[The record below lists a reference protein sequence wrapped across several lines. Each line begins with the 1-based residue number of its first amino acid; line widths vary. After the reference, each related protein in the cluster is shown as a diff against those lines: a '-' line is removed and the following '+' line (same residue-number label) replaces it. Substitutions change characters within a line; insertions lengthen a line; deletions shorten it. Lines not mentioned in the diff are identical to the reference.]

1 MGISLTRLKQ
11 EINATDAEKINGGF
25 HETGFNDYELIIG
38 HFEGTPG
45 KCLPI
50 YNAKEDKWY
59 GSDDTDSE
67 EARDIEVQFDSTGEV
82 VLFEDYGDPIDTL
95 KIRNLYEFLQYFNNL
110 DGFTNEV
117 LNAPVKFR
125 EFPLSEVV
133 EDVYISV
140 NYPEDESIP
149 KETFRFAKRS
159 DLEAVIGKKT
169 MSSLLACIFNDK
181 FKFLTDIG
189 SWSQFCEEH
198 NLLEKL
204 ETISFSEIPVF
215 YHNEVISNCDNRLF
229 AAMPYAGFRLKET
242 FSAQYFFDYLTTS
255 SEGEKFLKTLSK
267 KIRKGEFPADYG
279 IVAPD
284 SLVSQIRYSIE
295 LRDQKRLLTNTVNR
309 FLPSDPATV
318 TGLKSRLK
326 KRNDSLGN
334 FVSSYL
340 ENNKD

>member
-1 MGISLTRLKQ
+1 MGISLTRLTQ
-11 EINATDAEKINGGF
+11 EINTTDYEKINGSF
-25 HETGFNDYELIIG
+25 HEAGINDYQVIIG
-38 HFEGTPG
+38 HFDGTPG
-45 KCLPI
+45 KCLPS
-50 YNAKEDKWY
+50 YYAKEDKWY

-67 EARDIEVQFDSTGEV
+67 EARDIEVHFDNTGEV
-82 VLFEDYGDPIDTL
+82 VLFEDYDEPVGSL
-95 KIRNLYEFLQYFNNL
+95 KIRNLHEFLQYFNNL
-110 DGFTNEV
+110 DGFTGEV
-117 LNAPVKFR
+117 LSAPVKFR

-169 MSSLLACIFNDK
+169 MASLLACIFNDK

-204 ETISFSEIPVF
+204 ETISFSEVPVF
-215 YHNEVISNCDNRLF
+215 YHNGVISNCDNQLM
-229 AAMPYAGFRLKET
+229 AAMPFAGFRLKET
-242 FSAQYFFDYLTTS
+242 FSAQYFYDFLTTS

-267 KIRKGEFPADYG
+267 KIPKGEFPADYG

-295 LRDQKRLLTNTVNR
+295 LRDQKRLLTNTINR
-309 FLPSDPATV
+309 FVPSKPATV

-326 KRNDSLGN
+326 QRNDSLGS
-334 FVSSYL
+334 FVTSYL